1 MNEIKEINIYRDT
14 PIRYLGKTNKIIYFI
29 IVNNFCFF
37 K

>member
-14 PIRYLGKTNKIIYFI
+14 PIRYLGKKTKLSILLF
-29 IVNNFCFF
+29 VNNFCSL

>member
-14 PIRYLGKTNKIIYFI
+14 PIRYLGKTNQVIYFI
-29 IVNNFCFF
+29 IR